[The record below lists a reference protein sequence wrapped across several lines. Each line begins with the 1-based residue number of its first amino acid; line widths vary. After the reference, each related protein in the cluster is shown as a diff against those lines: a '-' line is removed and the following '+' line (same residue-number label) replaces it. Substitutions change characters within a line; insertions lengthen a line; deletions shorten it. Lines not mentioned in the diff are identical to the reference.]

1 MNKGRDFCY
10 KSLITNTT
18 SPVVEIS
25 QLLVN
30 WSKGD
35 EAALEEL
42 MPFVYAELR
51 KMART
56 YLRQRVGP
64 PSLQP
69 TVLVH
74 EAYLRLVRQEQVRC
88 MHRPQF
94 FALASKLMRSILVDH
109 VRRRR
114 AAKRGGGDYAVTLS
128 WVQRERG
135 DDFDLITLD
144 EALNELAV
152 ERPRHSRI
160 VELRFFGGLTIEET
174 AQALGVSHA
183 TVEREWRLARAWLHR
198 QVSQETARRRV
209 R

>member
-1 MNKGRDFCY
+1 LNKGRDFCY
-10 KSLITNTT
+10 KSLITNKTN
-18 SPVVEIS
+18 PVVEIS

-35 EAALEEL
+35 EAALEQL

-56 YLRQRVGP
+56 YLRQR
-64 PSLQP
+64 
-69 TVLVH
+69 
-74 EAYLRLVRQEQVRC
+74 
-88 MHRPQF
+88 
-94 FALASKLMRSILVDH
+94 
-109 VRRRR
+109 
-114 AAKRGGGDYAVTLS
+114 GGGDYAVTLS
-128 WVQRERG
+128 WVERERG
-135 DDFDLITLD
+135 DEFDLITLD

-209 R
+209 

>member
-10 KSLITNTT
+10 KWLITTNFA
-18 SPVVEIS
+18 VEIS

-30 WSKGD
+30 WGKGD
-35 EAALEEL
+35 EAALEQL
-42 MPFVYAELR
+42 MPLVYAELR
-51 KMART
+51 KMAQT
-56 YLRQRVGP
+56 YLRQRGGH

-88 MHRPQF
+88 THRPQF

-109 VRRRR
+109 VRRRQ
-114 AAKRGGGDYAVTLS
+114 ASKRGGGEYGLTLS
-128 WVQRERG
+128 WAERRQSDG
-135 DDFDLITLD
+135 FDLVRLD

-152 ERPRHSRI
+152 TRPRHSRI

-174 AQALGVSHA
+174 AGVLGVSHA

-198 QVSQETARRRV
+198 QVSQESARRTTI
-209 R
+209 